1 MARVVIAE
9 YDAAENALRLV
20 ELLTGV
26 KDHEQVRVSVE
37 QQSYA
42 ATALARLAA
51 LDGPTGDIEQM
62 LSEIEAGRQ

>member
-1 MARVVIAE
+1 MARVLIAE

-20 ELLTGV
+20 EPLTGV

-37 QQSYA
+37 QQSHA
-42 ATALARLAA
+42 ATAVARLAT

-62 LSEIEAGRQ
+62 LSEIEAGRR